1 MSGREDQLAE
11 TTCGHIR
18 QNERPNRPAP
28 IPCLTPVRPGPI
40 PIATQHEHEHEHD
53 ETEMTRALKC
63 TVFVSSISPHAP
75 RNETPMPTTTNEDER
90 RRTGTRRRR
99 MRKQDGTGRPTTW
112 DRNASRPAPR
122 IARRDERGG
131 TTARYKMRTT
141 HERGRYSKTA
151 GGRPAMI
158 VPPCGPIQR
167 DGMTEPYHRLPHAS
181 LRLI

>member
-1 MSGREDQLAE
+1 MNDESKHASSHFRPTPSCRLSLVRRPQSVPPPPGRGMRGRKDQLAE

-18 QNERPNRPAP
+18 QNGRPNRPAP
-28 IPCLTPVRPGPI
+28 IPCFTPVRPGPI

-63 TVFVSSISPHAP
+63 AVFVSSISPHAP

-99 MRKQDGTGRPTTW
+99 MRKRDGTGRPTTW

-131 TTARYKMRTT
+131 ATQ
-141 HERGRYSKTA
+141 GR
-151 GGRPAMI
+151 
-158 VPPCGPIQR
+158 
-167 DGMTEPYHRLPHAS
+167 
-181 LRLI
+181 